1 MFTIEFFGIY
11 LIATSVISYLAL
23 NVIRGTVITYNLYSP
38 SKERDLHNKPLPSI
52 LGFGF
57 LFLTIVGTF
66 FYSKFFDS
74 SISYSSM
81 IASLLI
87 VSIVGLRDDLKTI
100 GSSEKLLFQLISV
113 LILLYFNPNLIIN
126 NLYGF
131 LGINS
136 LGNIAG
142 VIFTSFIGVFM
153 INSFNLI
160 DGIDGNSSLMS
171 IISFSGFAVLFW
183 IENNQAF
190 FGMSILII
198 GLLVGYIPHNL
209 SKNKKSFM
217 GDTGS
222 LFLGLV
228 MYIFTLV
235 FLSDPSIVTL
245 NLLESKALLPI
256 APLTLFILPIIDSA
270 GVYSYRVSIG
280 KKPLSADNFHIHH
293 LCLRFFSRSHLLCSL
308 FINGCALAFIICI
321 SLLTFSIS
329 AFYTILIYFLFVT
342 IIVLY
347 TNKLRSKLRTSLGKR
362 RGNVEYIN

>member
-1 MFTIEFFGIY
+1 MFTVEFFGIY
-11 LIATSVISYLAL
+11 LIATSIISYLAL

-38 SKERDLHNKPLPSI
+38 IKERDLHDKPLPSI

-66 FYSKFFDS
+66 FYSNFFDS

-81 IASLLI
+81 IASLVI

-100 GSSEKLLFQLISV
+100 SSSEKLLFQLISIS
-113 LILLYFNPNLIIN
+113 ILLYFNPSLIIN
-126 NLYGF
+126 HLHGF
-131 LGINS
+131 LGIHALNDIFS
-136 LGNIAG
+136 I
-142 VIFTSFIGVFM
+142 IFTLFIGVFM

-160 DGIDGNSSLMS
+160 DGIDGNSSFMS
-171 IISFSGFAVLFW
+171 IISFSGFAILFW

-190 FGMSILII
+190 FGTSILII
-198 GLLVGYIPHNL
+198 GLLVGYIPHNF
-209 SKNKKSFM
+209 SKNKKGFM

-222 LFLGLV
+222 LFLGLL

-235 FLSDPSIVTL
+235 FLNDPSIITL

-270 GVYSYRVSIG
+270 GVYSYRISIG
-280 KKPLSADNFHIHH
+280 KKPLSPDNFHIHH
-293 LCLRFFSRSHLLCSL
+293 LCLRFFSRSHLLSAL
-308 FINGCALAFIICI
+308 FINGCSLSFIICI

-329 AFYTILIYFLFVT
+329 AFYTTLIYFSCVA

-347 TNKLRSKLRTSLGKR
+347 SNKLRSKLRTSLGKR
-362 RGNVEYIN
+362 KGNVEYIN

>member
-11 LIATSVISYLAL
+11 LIATSIISYLAL

-38 SKERDLHNKPLPSI
+38 IKERDLHHKPLPSI

-136 LGNIAG
+136 I
-142 VIFTSFIGVFM
+142 VI
-153 INSFNLI
+153 
-160 DGIDGNSSLMS
+160 
-171 IISFSGFAVLFW
+171 
-183 IENNQAF
+183 
-190 FGMSILII
+190 
-198 GLLVGYIPHNL
+198 
-209 SKNKKSFM
+209 
-217 GDTGS
+217 
-222 LFLGLV
+222 
-228 MYIFTLV
+228 
-235 FLSDPSIVTL
+235 
-245 NLLESKALLPI
+245 
-256 APLTLFILPIIDSA
+256 
-270 GVYSYRVSIG
+270 
-280 KKPLSADNFHIHH
+280 
-293 LCLRFFSRSHLLCSL
+293 
-308 FINGCALAFIICI
+308 
-321 SLLTFSIS
+321 
-329 AFYTILIYFLFVT
+329 
-342 IIVLY
+342 
-347 TNKLRSKLRTSLGKR
+347 
-362 RGNVEYIN
+362 